1 MDYKDIGIPINTLS
15 IHCLLGTWQILSNT
29 LQGIFVFSPM
39 YCTVLYHVWVR
50 SIKKI
55 DGVVGKLMSL
65 ALIILPLCTCLV
77 G

>member
-15 IHCLLGTWQILSNT
+15 IYCLLGTWQILSNT

-39 YCTVLYHVWVR
+39 YCTVPCLGPFD
-50 SIKKI
+50 KKNRW
-55 DGVVGKLMSL
+55 GGGKINVSSSNHLTS
-65 ALIILPLCTCLV
+65 ARTCLV